1 MWTQVHWRQVLF
13 ILSQSVLESIQ
24 IKLSFSFYESG
35 LAKDHEALT
44 DAVLSE
50 IVKNQTTKDLT
61 LVLAVAGV
69 CFFLNLGGPHLWDRD
84 ETRNAG
90 CAAEMFAA
98 GDWIVPTF
106 NAELREHKPVLTY
119 WFMMLSYTLFGVTEF
134 AARLPSAI
142 YGLGTVSLTYFLG
155 ARLFGRGAGLWAA
168 IGLSTS
174 MMFGVA
180 SRAATPD
187 APLIFFTT
195 LAISIYVFGTTTGD
209 KRASFDSPFVSLFPT
224 RLSIVVAMYAA
235 MGMAVLAKGPIG
247 LILPTAIIGMF
258 LLIKRLPKSETLAGN
273 KKRTLHRLGRMLS
286 PFAPMHFL
294 KTCWSMR
301 PITAIFCTLVIALP
315 WYVLVHMRT
324 DGEWTYGFFIKHN
337 LGRAVN
343 SMDGHRGNFL
353 FYPASVIVGFFPFSI
368 FWLPALLNGIR
379 QLKIKSKLQDGYLF
393 AFCWVGVYLALFSLA
408 KTKLPSYVTPCYP
421 GVALTIGVFVS
432 RWSSLEVELSKL
444 WSRLIYGSLVVVGVV
459 LMIALPIVAHF
470 YVPEEKFLGLL
481 GLIPLCGGL
490 YALVAAENL
499 QVRKS
504 LIATG
509 CTSVMISTALFAFA
523 ADRVDEHRHLEQYVE
538 LINPDEPAD
547 RVDVF
552 SYAET
557 EASWVFYARQPVEYV
572 DNPRLAV
579 EMLLGKSDSEQ
590 SRVLVTSKR
599 RMAELKPFLPTGSIT
614 TEEMPYFMEDSNL
627 IIARPSQR
635 HVQVVNSDNKT
646 IR

>member
-1 MWTQVHWRQVLF
+1 MKKQL
-13 ILSQSVLESIQ
+13 
-24 IKLSFSFYESG
+24 
-35 LAKDHEALT
+35 
-44 DAVLSE
+44 
-50 IVKNQTTKDLT
+50 TKDLT
-61 LVLAVAGV
+61 LVLAVAGF

-142 YGLGTVSLTYFLG
+142 YGLGTVSLTYFIG
-155 ARLFGRGAGLWAA
+155 SRLFGRGAGLWAA
-168 IGLSTS
+168 IALSTS

-195 LAISIYVFGTTTGD
+195 LAISIYIFGTTTTEKGG
-209 KRASFDSPFVSLFPT
+209 STDSPFITLFPA
-224 RLSIVVAMYAA
+224 RLSIVVAMYIA

-247 LILPTAIIGMF
+247 IILPTAIIGMF
-258 LLIKRLPKSETLAGN
+258 LLIKRLPQSEETSSNQKTIRYRA
-273 KKRTLHRLGRMLS
+273 RRILS
-286 PFAPMHFL
+286 PFSPIHFL

-301 PITAIFCTLVIALP
+301 PITAIACALVVALP
-315 WYVLVHMRT
+315 WYVLVHMKT
-324 DGEWTYGFFIKHN
+324 NGEWTYGFFIKHN

-353 FYPASVIVGFFPFSI
+353 FYPVSVIVGFFPFSI
-368 FWLPALLNGIR
+368 FWLPALLDGIK
-379 QLKIKSKLQDGYLF
+379 QLKLKSKLEDGHLF

-432 RWSSLEVELSKL
+432 RWSAQEFDLSKI
-444 WSRLIYGSLVVVGVV
+444 WHRLIYGSLAVVGLV

-470 YVPEEKFLGLL
+470 YVPEEKLLGLL
-481 GLIPLCGGL
+481 GLIPFCGGL
-490 YALVAAENL
+490 YALLAAEKV
-499 QVRKS
+499 QIRKS
-504 LIATG
+504 VIATG
-509 CTSVMISTALFAFA
+509 CTAVMISTALFAFA
-523 ADRVDEHRHLEQYVE
+523 ADQVDDHRHLDQFVE
-538 LINPDEPAD
+538 LIFQGEPAD

-557 EASWVFYARQPVEYV
+557 EGSWVFYARQQVEYI
-572 DNPRLAV
+572 DNPQLAA
-579 EMLLGKSDSEQ
+579 EKLLLNSE
-590 SRVLVTSKR
+590 SNRTRVLVTSKE
-599 RMAELKPFLPTGSIT
+599 RMAELEPFLPVGSIT

-627 IIARPSQR
+627 IIARRSLR
-635 HVQVVNSDNKT
+635 HVQVASGEKIT

>member
-1 MWTQVHWRQVLF
+1 MR
-13 ILSQSVLESIQ
+13 
-24 IKLSFSFYESG
+24 
-35 LAKDHEALT
+35 
-44 DAVLSE
+44 
-50 IVKNQTTKDLT
+50 NQTTKDLT
-61 LVLAVAGV
+61 LVLAVAGF

-106 NAELREHKPVLTY
+106 NAELREHKPALTY

-142 YGLGTVSLTYFLG
+142 YGLGTVSLTYFMG
-155 ARLFGRGAGLWAA
+155 SRLFGRSAGLWAA
-168 IGLSTS
+168 IALSTS
-174 MMFGVA
+174 LMFGVA

-195 LAISIYVFGTTTGD
+195 LAISIYTFGTTTAVT
-209 KRASFDSPFVSLFPT
+209 KNSNESSFVTLFPT
-224 RLSIVVAMYAA
+224 RISIVIAMYAA

-258 LLIKRLPKSETLAGN
+258 LLIKRLPKSETPSSN
-273 KKRTLHRLGRMLS
+273 KQNTLHRVGRILS
-286 PFAPMHFL
+286 PFSPMHFL

-301 PITAIFCTLVIALP
+301 PITAIACTLIIALP
-315 WYVLVHMRT
+315 WYVLVHIKT
-324 DGEWTYGFFIKHN
+324 DGGWTYEFFIKHN

-353 FYPASVIVGFFPFSI
+353 FYPVSVIVGFFPFSI
-368 FWLPALLNGIR
+368 FWLPALLNGIQ
-379 QLKIKSKLQDGYLF
+379 QLKTKSKLQDGHLF

-421 GVALTIGVFVS
+421 GVALMIGVFVS
-432 RWSSLEVELSKL
+432 RWSAQEFELSKL
-444 WSRLIYGSLVVVGVV
+444 WPRLIYGSLVVVGIV

-470 YVPEEKFLGLL
+470 YVPEEKLLGLL
-481 GLIPLCGGL
+481 GLIPFCGGL
-490 YALVAAENL
+490 YALLAAEKF
-499 QVRKS
+499 QIRKS
-504 LIATG
+504 MIATG
-509 CTSVMISTALFAFA
+509 CTAVVMSTALFAFA
-523 ADRVDEHRHLEQYVE
+523 ADRVDEHRQLDQFVE
-538 LINPDEPAD
+538 LIYQGESAD

-557 EASWVFYARQPVEYV
+557 EGSWVFYARQPVEYF
-572 DNPRLAV
+572 DNPQTAA
-579 EMLLGKSDSEQ
+579 EKLLRNSTGNQ
-590 SRVLVTSKR
+590 TLVLVTSKE
-599 RMAELKPFLPTGSIT
+599 RMAELEPFLPVGSIT

-627 IIARPSQR
+627 IIARPSPH
-635 HVQVVNSDNKT
+635 HVQVASEEEIT
-646 IR
+646 IH